1 MPDTTCTTLHTFAT
15 IPYILDGSEAKM
27 MKNSDVKTR
36 SWSNFWGACFIEDSL
51 GETSKIL
58 RASTYFRDKVVD
70 LDHSFSEL
78 TEISSSS
85 IKDV

>member
-1 MPDTTCTTLHTFAT
+1 MPDTTCTTLNIFAT

-36 SWSNFWGACFIEDSL
+36 SWSNFWGVCFIEDSL

-70 LDHSFSEL
+70 FDHSFSEL